1 MKRILTLTLAAVLV
15 FLAAAPV
22 SAQDKTIKRKVAI
35 GRFTNETQYGKG
47 LFYDK
52 ENDPMRK
59 QALDILSSKLA
70 QSGKFILLERE
81 DLDVLVAEVGTNM
94 NKIGADYI
102 ILGSITQYGR
112 KNEGHEQVFSSTKT
126 QTVEAGVSVRLVEAA
141 TGLIIYSDE
150 AKGYAETTSKQTLGI
165 GGTAGFDATLS
176 DKAISAALSQL
187 VENIINKCM
196 DKPWRSY
203 LLAED
208 GGSYIIGGGASQGLA
223 VGDKFNVYKKGR
235 KVKNPQTGM
244 EIELP
249 GTLIGVVTV
258 QTMMGDTPET
268 EISFCSYSGQDIDEN
283 HLEDYYILDESA
295 MKKLLLFLSAA
306 LLLTGCG
313 VGSHT
318 VVSGRADEAGIVF
331 FADKS
336 LAIDVTID
344 KDTYR
349 VNTVKDSDFKSK
361 RNIKRTAENLIVI
374 KPGQHDVKVRLRGET
389 ILTQKI
395 FVSAGDTK
403 VINL

>member
-1 MKRILTLTLAAVLV
+1 MKRFFNILLVAALALLV
-15 FLAAAPV
+15 AAP
-22 SAQDKTIKRKVAI
+22 SFAQEKTIKRKVAI

-81 DLDVLVAEVGTNM
+81 DLDVLVREAGDQM

-102 ILGSITQYGR
+102 ILGSITEYGR
-112 KNEGHEQVFSSTKT
+112 KSEGHEQVFSSTKT

-150 AKGYAETTSKQTLGI
+150 AKGYAETTTKQTLGI

-208 GGSYIIGGGASQGLA
+208 AGSYIISGGPSQGIA

-235 KVKNPQTGM
+235 KVKNPQTGL

-258 QTMMGDTPET
+258 QTSIGDTPET
-268 EISFCSYSGQDIDEN
+268 EISFCSYNGEDLDED
-283 HLEDYYILDESA
+283 HLENYYILDE
-295 MKKLLLFLSAA
+295 
-306 LLLTGCG
+306 
-313 VGSHT
+313 
-318 VVSGRADEAGIVF
+318 
-331 FADKS
+331 
-336 LAIDVTID
+336 
-344 KDTYR
+344 
-349 VNTVKDSDFKSK
+349 
-361 RNIKRTAENLIVI
+361 
-374 KPGQHDVKVRLRGET
+374 
-389 ILTQKI
+389 
-395 FVSAGDTK
+395 
-403 VINL
+403 

>member
-1 MKRILTLTLAAVLV
+1 
-15 FLAAAPV
+15 
-22 SAQDKTIKRKVAI
+22 
-35 GRFTNETQYGKG
+35 
-47 LFYDK
+47 
-52 ENDPMRK
+52 
-59 QALDILSSKLA
+59 LDILSSKLA

-102 ILGSITQYGR
+102 ILGSITEFGR
-112 KNEGHEQVFSSTKT
+112 KNEGHDQVFSSTKT
-126 QTVEAGVSVRLVEAA
+126 QTVEAGVSIRLVDAA

-150 AKGYAETTSKQTLGI
+150 AKGYAETTTKQTLGI

-258 QTMMGDTPET
+258 QTLMGDTPET

-283 HLEDYYILDESA
+283 HLEDYYILDE
-295 MKKLLLFLSAA
+295 
-306 LLLTGCG
+306 
-313 VGSHT
+313 
-318 VVSGRADEAGIVF
+318 
-331 FADKS
+331 
-336 LAIDVTID
+336 
-344 KDTYR
+344 
-349 VNTVKDSDFKSK
+349 
-361 RNIKRTAENLIVI
+361 
-374 KPGQHDVKVRLRGET
+374 
-389 ILTQKI
+389 
-395 FVSAGDTK
+395 
-403 VINL
+403 